1 MDHTGVTPAVA
12 LSAPDL
18 AHIVQR
24 PGPFLTVYLTTE
36 VSVENAAQRAEVRW
50 KTVRTGLAGQGVDER
65 ILALVDPLVADAHL
79 QGECLV
85 AIATPRGLAH
95 VAHEPDPPRR
105 DVARW
110 GPLPILGPLLEWRQ
124 SQVPHI
130 VALVDRKG
138 GDLFVFP
145 TTHPDEH
152 VEIEG
157 GDDPIHRSKPG
168 GWSQK
173 RYQRR
178 AEHTWEANAEEV
190 AAALTELVDE
200 EQPRL
205 VAVGGDARSAVP
217 RPGRNPARARR
228 SRRRAHGLVRSRC
241 HPRGRPPRRPQRPRR
256 RPSRAGPP
264 DRGGHP
270 GRPGDRRRRA
280 PGPGRR
286 GPRRRPGRRPSLARL
301 TRGFLRQGPQR
312 KGPPGEE
319 KGALSYGPGASLFE
333 GGTDKEISS
342 VLGNRLPAHVGPSA
356 RPDSGNRET
365 CPWGPESCL
374 DRSFPPTS
382 VAGQG

>member
-85 AIATPRGLAH
+85 AIATPGGLAH

-110 GPLPILGPLLEWRQ
+110 GPLPIVGPLLEWRQ

-205 VAVGGDARSAVP
+205 VAVGGDVRAVQLLKEALPERVAELVQDVRGTRSSDGSVDAAVDDVT
-217 RPGRNPARARR
+217 RAVATAVAADTTALLAKFREERGQADRAADGPAATLE
-228 SRRRAHGLVRSRC
+228 AL
-241 HPRGRPPRRPQRPRR
+241 
-256 RPSRAGPP
+256 SRAQVEILLVHADPDDGRTAWFGPDAIPVADRP
-264 DRGGHP
+264 DDLSALGVAHP
-270 GRPGDRRRRA
+270 E
-280 PGPGRR
+280 
-286 GPRRRPGRRPSLARL
+286 
-301 TRGFLRQGPQR
+301 QGPLTEVAIR
-312 KGPPGEE
+312 AALGT
-319 KGALSYGPGASLFE
+319 GAGLRLVPGA
-333 GGTDKEISS
+333 GGPDGGLGA
-342 VLGNRLPAHVGPSA
+342 VLRW
-356 RPDSGNRET
+356 RD
-365 CPWGPESCL
+365 
-374 DRSFPPTS
+374 
-382 VAGQG
+382 

>member
-85 AIATPRGLAH
+85 AIATPGGLAH

-110 GPLPILGPLLEWRQ
+110 GPLPIVGPLLEWRQ

-205 VAVGGDARSAVP
+205 VAVGGDVRAVQLLKEALPERVAELVQDVRGTRSSDGSVDAAVDDVT
-217 RPGRNPARARR
+217 RAV
-228 SRRRAHGLVRSRC
+228 AT
-241 HPRGRPPRRPQRPRR
+241 
-256 RPSRAGPP
+256 AGKLLCVN
-264 DRGGHP
+264 GG
-270 GRPGDRRRRA
+270 A
-280 PGPGRR
+280 
-286 GPRRRPGRRPSLARL
+286 
-301 TRGFLRQGPQR
+301 
-312 KGPPGEE
+312 
-319 KGALSYGPGASLFE
+319 
-333 GGTDKEISS
+333 
-342 VLGNRLPAHVGPSA
+342 
-356 RPDSGNRET
+356 
-365 CPWGPESCL
+365 
-374 DRSFPPTS
+374 DRSTLATS
-382 VAGQG
+382 IWNYNHSWEYVVRVLDVPAQLETAKGGD